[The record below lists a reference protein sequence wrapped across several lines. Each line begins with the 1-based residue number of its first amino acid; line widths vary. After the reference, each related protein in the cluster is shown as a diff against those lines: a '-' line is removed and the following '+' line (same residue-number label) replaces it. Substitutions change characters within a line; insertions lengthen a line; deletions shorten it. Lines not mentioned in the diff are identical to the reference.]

1 MNKEII
7 KAMNKKE
14 TKANNL
20 RKWWDRNGY
29 KVMRVVLFPL
39 WIGIK
44 IKDKI
49 NKYLNSKNAWNE
61 ERAKKILNYYI
72 PREANWNA
80 EKKCFY
86 FFDNGYGW
94 TSKSAKKHIK
104 IRDRRFWR
112 LHNGCVG
119 STIRNYLIDKFELEG
134 FKKEIG
140 DCYDYLTEI
149 TFRMIEE

>member
-14 TKANNL
+14 TNANNL

-29 KVMRVVLFPL
+29 KVMRVILFPL